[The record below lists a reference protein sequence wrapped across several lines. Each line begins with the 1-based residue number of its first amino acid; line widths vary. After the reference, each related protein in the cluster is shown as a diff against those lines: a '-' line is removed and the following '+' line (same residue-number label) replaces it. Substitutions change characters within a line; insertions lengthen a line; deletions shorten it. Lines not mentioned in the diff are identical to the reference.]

1 MELKGYQGF
10 EKGGALHRL
19 GAFLARARLTGAA
32 EAYAHVTTGDDSLKG
47 YASPYRALEGLP
59 DVPYCCVRLPT
70 GGGKT
75 LLGAHA
81 VKVAAD
87 NYVERERPLVLW
99 LTPTKTIAEQTSA
112 ALKNPAHPY
121 RQALDDAFGGAVRV
135 LDISERRLA
144 SAQDY
149 IDTVLVFVGTHQA
162 FNVKETGD
170 RNVYADDEAFEPH
183 FRGPLPSGLALNE
196 GGKRKGKVAL
206 SFANLL
212 RWHRP
217 VLILDEAHNFVT
229 GLSGEVKQRLNP
241 SCVIEFTATP
251 KAASNTIFNATAR
264 ALRDA
269 DMVKLPIIMKAHQ
282 TWEAAV
288 DGALATRL
296 ALAEKAAND
305 PGPYLRPITLFQAQP
320 ATASADAT
328 VEKLKAHLESINV
341 DPRTIAVATGD
352 VRELD
357 GIDLMR
363 PDSPIEHV
371 ITVAALKEG
380 WDCSFAYVFCSLA
393 NIGSEG
399 AVEQLLGRVLRQPDA
414 KWRADPALN
423 QAYAHLSSQVFAATA
438 EKLKDRLVEMGFD
451 APGEARALIV
461 QEEAPLAGGGINR
474 VAEPHAVWLAEP
486 LDVWVLPPEAQAAVR
501 VERLDEGS
509 RLHIAAEATPA
520 VAAAIAAEVARR
532 QPDGKAK
539 AAAILDWQAVNDAR
553 RAPAGLGVRFAPIPA
568 MQIRV
573 QGELELLD
581 SQALIDLAGWTLAD
595 TSRQLDAAAFD
606 YDETAQTFTF
616 DLAGEVLSYSIGE
629 RDAELALDYGA
640 AWDAGRLA
648 SWLTM
653 TLDARDRWHSSHS
666 ALLEFNRRV
675 VADLLDRRRLPM
687 GKLARG
693 RYLLKRAVEQRIR
706 NSRLEAAGRGQ
717 ETLFALP
724 DDVVVTPD
732 AAFQFDPLVNPATAF
747 YEGSWT
753 PTRCYY
759 SRIGKMN
766 GDELECAQALD
777 TMPDVLHWVRNGDQ
791 GQHAFSLPLAGGNF
805 FPDFVAELDGGRV
818 FVIEH
823 KGAHLLHDPG
833 EQEKDLVGRH
843 WAARSAGTCRFAMV
857 TQAKGGPSL
866 ARQIAAAL
874 D

>member
-1 MELKGYQGF
+1 MELKGYQRA
-10 EKGGALHRL
+10 ALDRL
-19 GAFLARARLTGAA
+19 AAFLGRARLTGAP
-32 EAYAHVTTGDDSLKG
+32 EAYAHVTAGDDSLTG

-87 NYVERERPLVLW
+87 RYVERERPLVLW
-99 LTPTKTIAEQTSA
+99 LTPSKTIAEQTAA

-144 SAQDY
+144 TPQDFAEK
-149 IDTVLVFVGTHQA
+149 VLVFVGTHQS
-162 FNVKETGD
+162 FNVRETGD

-183 FRGPLPSGLALNE
+183 FKGLLPHGLAINE
-196 GGKRKGKVAL
+196 GGKRAGKVAL

-241 SCVIEFTATP
+241 ACVIEFTATP

-269 DMVKLPIIMKAHQ
+269 DMIKLPIIMTAHQ

-288 DGALATRL
+288 DGALATRR
-296 ALAEKAAND
+296 ALAEAAAGD
-305 PGPYLRPITLFQAQP
+305 PGPYIRPITLFQAQP
-320 ATASADAT
+320 ATAGADAT
-328 VEKLKAHLESINV
+328 VDKLKAHLESIGV

-352 VRELD
+352 IRGLD
-357 GIDLMR
+357 GIDLKR
-363 PDSPIEHV
+363 ADCLIEHV

-414 KWRADPALN
+414 LRRADPALN

-461 QEEAPLAGGGINR
+461 QETAPLEGGGINR

-486 LDVWVLPPEAQAAVR
+486 LDVAFLPADAQAVVR
-501 VERLDEGS
+501 IERLDEGE
-509 RLHIAAEATPA
+509 RLHIGAEATPA
-520 VAAAIAAEVARR
+520 VAAAIAAEIERR
-532 QPDGKAK
+532 EPGGRAK
-539 AAAILDWQAVNDAR
+539 AAAILDWQALNDAR
-553 RAPAGLGVRFAPIPA
+553 RAPAGRGVHFAPIPA
-568 MQIRV
+568 MRIWV
-573 QGELELLD
+573 QSELEPLD
-581 SQALIDLAGWTLAD
+581 AQAMIDFAGWTLAD
-595 TSRQLDAAAFD
+595 ASPQLDAQHFD
-606 YDETAQTFTF
+606 YDETAQVFRF
-616 DLAGEVLSYSIGE
+616 DLDGEALSYTIGA

-640 AWDAGRLA
+640 AWDTGRLS

-653 TLDARDRWHSSHS
+653 ALDPRDRWHSSHS

-675 VADLLDRRRLPM
+675 VTELIDRRGLPL

-706 NSRLEAAGRGQ
+706 NSRLAAAGRGQ
-717 ETLFALP
+717 ETLFALA
-724 DDVVVTPD
+724 DEVVVTPD

-747 YEGSWT
+747 YEGAWT
-753 PTRCYY
+753 PKHCYY

-777 TMPDVLHWVRNGDQ
+777 TMPAVRHWVRNGDS
-791 GQHAFSLPLAGGNF
+791 GQHAFSLPLSGGNF
-805 FPDFVAELDGGRV
+805 FPDFVAELDDGRV
-818 FVIEH
+818 FVVEH
-823 KGAHLLHDPG
+823 KGAHLLNDPG

-843 WAARSAGTCRFAMV
+843 WALRSAGKCRFVMV
-857 TQAKGGPSL
+857 TQTPGGLSL

-874 D
+874 A

>member
-1 MELKGYQGF
+1 MELKGYQTAALDRLAGF
-10 EKGGALHRL
+10 L
-19 GAFLARARLTGAA
+19 GRARLTGAPD
-32 EAYAHVTTGDDSLKG
+32 AYAHVTAGDDSLKG
-47 YASPYRALEGLP
+47 YASRYGALEGLP

-87 NYVERERPLVLW
+87 RYVEEDRPLVLW
-99 LTPTKTIAEQTSA
+99 LTPSKQIAEQTSA

-135 LDISERRLA
+135 LDIRERRLA
-144 SAQDY
+144 TPQDY
-149 IDTVLVFVGTHQA
+149 ADKVLVFVGTHQS
-162 FNVKETGD
+162 FNVKDKEG
-170 RNVYADDEAFEPH
+170 RKVYQDDEAFEPH
-183 FRGPLPSGLALNE
+183 FGGALPPGLARNE
-196 GGKRKGKVAL
+196 SGKRTGKVAM

-217 VLILDEAHNFVT
+217 VLILDEAQNFVT

-251 KAASNTIFNATAR
+251 KPASNTIFNATAR

-269 DMVKLPIIMKAHQ
+269 DMIKLPIIMTAHQ

-288 DGALATRL
+288 DGALATRR
-296 ALAEKAAND
+296 ALAEAAASD

-320 ATASADAT
+320 ATAGADAT
-328 VEKLKAHLESINV
+328 VDKLKTHLESIGV
-341 DPRTIAVATGD
+341 DPRTIAVATGN

-363 PDSPIEHV
+363 PDSLIEHV

-399 AVEQLLGRVLRQPDA
+399 AVEQLLGRVLRQPYA
-414 KWRADPALN
+414 MRRANSALN

-461 QEEAPLAGGGINR
+461 QEVAPLAGGGINR
-474 VAEPHAVWLAEP
+474 VAEP
-486 LDVWVLPPEAQAAVR
+486 LDVAALPVEAQAAVR
-501 VERLDEGS
+501 VERLAEGE

-520 VAAAIAAEVARR
+520 VAAAIAAEIERR
-532 QPDGKAK
+532 QPGGKAK
-539 AAAILDWQAVNDAR
+539 AAALLDWQAVNDAR
-553 RAPAGLGVRFAPIPA
+553 RAPAGLGVRFAPIPQ
-568 MQIRV
+568 MRLLV
-573 QGELELLD
+573 QGDLEPLD
-581 SQALIDLAGWTLAD
+581 SQALIDFAGWTLAD
-595 TSRQLDAAAFD
+595 ASPRLDAQQFD
-606 YDETAQTFTF
+606 YDETAQVFRF
-616 DLAGEVLSYSIGE
+616 DLDGEALSYTIGA

-640 AWDAGRLA
+640 AWDTA
-648 SWLTM
+648 WLTM
-653 TLDARDRWHSSHS
+653 ALDPRDRWHSSHS

-675 VADLLDRRRLPM
+675 VTDLLERRGLPL

-706 NSRLEAAGRGQ
+706 ASRLAAAGRGQ

-732 AAFQFDPLVNPATAF
+732 AAFRFDPLVNPATAF
-747 YEGSWT
+747 QEGSWT
-753 PTRCYY
+753 PERCYY
-759 SRIGKMN
+759 SRMGKMN
-766 GDELECAQALD
+766 GPELDCAQALD
-777 TMPDVLHWVRNGDQ
+777 TLPAVRHWVRNGDS

-805 FPDFVAELDGGRV
+805 FPDFVAELNDGRV
-818 FVIEH
+818 FVVEH
-823 KGAHLLHDPG
+823 KMEKFLNDQL
-833 EQEKDLVGRH
+833 EREKDLVGRH
-843 WAARSAGTCRFAMV
+843 WASRSGGRCRFVMV
-857 TQAKGGPSL
+857 TQANGWPRL

>member
-1 MELKGYQGF
+1 MELKPYQTA
-10 EKGGALHRL
+10 ALDRL
-19 GAFLARARLTGAA
+19 AVFLDRARLSGAP
-32 EAYAHVTTGDDSLKG
+32 EAYAHVTAGDDSLRG
-47 YASPYRALEGLP
+47 YVSPYAPLEGLP

-87 NYVERERPLVLW
+87 RYVERAHPLVLW
-99 LTPTKTIAEQTSA
+99 LTPSKAIAEQTSA

-121 RQALDDAFGGAVRV
+121 RQALDDAFDGAVRV

-144 SAQDY
+144 TPQDFA
-149 IDTVLVFVGTHQA
+149 DKVLVFVGTHQS
-162 FNVKETGD
+162 FNVRETGD
-170 RNVYADDEAFEPH
+170 RNVYDDDEAFETH
-183 FRGPLPSGLALNE
+183 FAGPLPAGLAINE
-196 GGKRKGKVAL
+196 GGKRKGKIAL

-229 GLSGEVKQRLNP
+229 GLSGEVKQRLDP

-251 KAASNTIFNATAR
+251 KRASNTIFNATAR

-269 DMVKLPIIMKAHQ
+269 EMIKLPIIMTAHQ

-288 DGALATRL
+288 DGALARRL
-296 ALAEKAAND
+296 ALAEAAGSD
-305 PGPYLRPITLFQAQP
+305 PGPYIRPITLFQAQP
-320 ATASADAT
+320 ATAGAEVT
-328 VEKLKAHLESINV
+328 VDKLKAHLESIGV
-341 DPRTIAVATGD
+341 DSRTIAVATGD

-363 PDSPIEHV
+363 PDSPVEHV

-399 AVEQLLGRVLRQPDA
+399 AVEQLLGRVLRQPYA
-414 KWRADPALN
+414 KRRANPALN

-451 APGEARALIV
+451 TPGEARELII
-461 QEEAPLAGGGINR
+461 QETAPLEGGGINR
-474 VAEPHAVWLAEP
+474 LAEAHTAWLAQP
-486 LDVWVLPPEAQAAVR
+486 LDVAALPADAQAAVR
-501 VERLDEGS
+501 VERLSEGT
-509 RLHIAAEATPA
+509 RLHISRDATSA
-520 VAAAIAAEVARR
+520 VAAAIAAEVERR

-539 AAAILDWQAVNDAR
+539 AAAIRDWQAVNDAR
-553 RAPAGLGVRFAPIPA
+553 RAPAGLGVAFAPMPQMRA
-568 MQIRV
+568 RV

-581 SQALIDLAGWTLAD
+581 SQTLIDFAGWTIAE
-595 TSRQLDAAAFD
+595 TSHLFDAQSFD
-606 YDETAQTFTF
+606 YDETAQVFRF
-616 DLAGEVLSYSIGE
+616 DLDGEALSYTIGA
-629 RDAELALDYGA
+629 RDTELALDYGA
-640 AWDAGRLA
+640 AWDASRLA

-653 TLDARDRWHSSHS
+653 ALDPRDRWHSSHS
-666 ALLEFNRRV
+666 ELLEFNRRV
-675 VADLLDRRRLPM
+675 VTGLMERRGLPL

-706 NSRLEAAGRGQ
+706 MSRLEAAGRGQ
-717 ETLFALP
+717 QTLFALP
-724 DDVVVTPD
+724 DDIVVTPD
-732 AAFQFDPLVNPATAF
+732 VAFRFDPLMNPATGF
-747 YEGSWT
+747 YEGAWT

-759 SRIGKMN
+759 SRVGKMN
-766 GDELECAQALD
+766 DDELECAQALD
-777 TMPDVLHWVRNGDQ
+777 AMPAVRHWVRNGDQ
-791 GQHAFSLPLAGGNF
+791 GRHAFSLPLAGGNF
-805 FPDFVAELDGGRV
+805 FPDFVAELNDGRL
-818 FVIEH
+818 FVVEH
-823 KGAHLLHDPG
+823 KGAHLASDAG

-843 WAARSAGTCRFAMV
+843 WASRSNGACRFVMV
-857 TQAKGGPSL
+857 TQTKTGPSL
-866 ARQIAAAL
+866 ARKIAAAL

>member
-1 MELKGYQGF
+1 MELKGYQTA
-10 EKGGALHRL
+10 ALDRL
-19 GAFLARARLTGAA
+19 GAFLARARLTGAPD
-32 EAYAHVTTGDDSLKG
+32 AYAQVTAGDDSLKG
-47 YASPYRALEGLP
+47 YASPYRALDGLP
-59 DVPYCCVRLPT
+59 DVPYCCIRLPT

-87 NYVERERPLVLW
+87 SYVERERPLVLW
-99 LTPTKTIAEQTSA
+99 LTPSKTIAEQTSA

-121 RQALDDAFGGAVRV
+121 RQTLDDAFGGAVRV

-144 SAQDY
+144 TPQDFV
-149 IDTVLVFVGTHQA
+149 DKMLVFVGTHQS
-162 FNVKETGD
+162 FNVRETGD

-183 FRGPLPSGLALNE
+183 FSGAVPPGLATNE
-196 GGKRKGKVAL
+196 GGKRAGQVAM

-217 VLILDEAHNFVT
+217 VLVLDEAHNFVT
-229 GLSGEVKQRLNP
+229 SLSGEVKQRLDP

-251 KAASNTIFNATAR
+251 KRASNTIFNATAR
-264 ALRDA
+264 SLRDA
-269 DMVKLPIIMKAHQ
+269 EMIKLPIILTAHQ

-288 DGALATRL
+288 DGALATRR
-296 ALAEKAAND
+296 ALAEAVAAD

-320 ATASADAT
+320 ATSGADAT
-328 VEKLKAHLESINV
+328 VGKLKAHLESIGV

-399 AVEQLLGRVLRQPDA
+399 AVEQLLGRVLRQPYA

-451 APGEARALIV
+451 APGEARELIV
-461 QEEAPLAGGGINR
+461 QEVAPLEGGAINR
-474 VAEPHAVWLAEP
+474 IAEPHTVWLSQP
-486 LDVWVLPPEAQAAVR
+486 LDVAGLSPEAQAAIR
-501 VERLDEGS
+501 VEQLEEGE
-509 RLHIAAEATPA
+509 RLHIAAQATPA

-532 QPDGKAK
+532 QPDGRAK
-539 AAAILDWQAVNDAR
+539 AAAILDWQASNDAR
-553 RAPAGLGVRFAPIPA
+553 RAPAGKGVRFSPIPELRL
-568 MQIRV
+568 RV
-573 QGELELLD
+573 QGELEPLD
-581 SQALIDLAGWTLAD
+581 AQAMIDFAGWTLAD
-595 TSRQLDAAAFD
+595 ASPQLDAKHFD
-606 YDETAQTFTF
+606 YDETAQVFRF
-616 DLAGEVLSYSIGE
+616 DLNGEALSYTIGV
-629 RDAELALDYGA
+629 RDAELSLDYGA

-653 TLDARDRWHSSHS
+653 ALDPRDRWHSSHS
-666 ALLEFNRRV
+666 ALLAFNRRV
-675 VADLLDRRRLPM
+675 VSDLLERRDLPL

-693 RYLLKRAVEQRIR
+693 RYLLKRAIEQRIR
-706 NSRLEAAGRGQ
+706 NSRLEAAKRGQ

-747 YEGSWT
+747 YEGAWT

-759 SRIGKMN
+759 SRMGKVN
-766 GDELECAQALD
+766 DDELECAQALD
-777 TMPDVLHWVRNGDQ
+777 TMEGVRHWVRNGDS

-805 FPDFVAELDGGRV
+805 FPDFVAELDDGHV
-818 FVIEH
+818 FVVEH
-823 KGAHLLHDPG
+823 KGAHLVNDPG

-843 WAARSAGTCRFAMV
+843 WASRSGNKCRFAMV
-857 TQAKGGPSL
+857 TQAKAGPSL
-866 ARQIAAAL
+866 AKQIAAAL
-874 D
+874 A

>member
-1 MELKGYQGF
+1 MELKGYQTA
-10 EKGGALHRL
+10 ALDRL
-19 GAFLARARLTGAA
+19 GAFLGRARLTGAA
-32 EAYAHVTTGDDSLKG
+32 DAYAHVTAGDDSLKG
-47 YASPYRALEGLP
+47 YVSPYRALEGLP

-87 NYVERERPLVLW
+87 RYVERERPLVLW
-99 LTPTKTIAEQTSA
+99 LTPSKTIAEQTSA

-144 SAQDY
+144 TPQDFA
-149 IDTVLVFVGTHQA
+149 DKVLVFVGTHQS
-162 FNVKETGD
+162 FNVRETGD

-183 FRGPLPSGLALNE
+183 FKGALPPGLAINE
-196 GGKRKGKVAL
+196 SGKRKGKVAL

-229 GLSGEVKQRLNP
+229 SLAADVKQRLDP

-251 KAASNTIFNATAR
+251 KRASNTIFNATAR

-269 DMVKLPIIMKAHQ
+269 EMIKLPIIMTAHQ

-288 DGALATRL
+288 DGALATRR
-296 ALAEKAAND
+296 ALAEAAAND
-305 PGPYLRPITLFQAQP
+305 PGPYIRPITLFQAQA
-320 ATASADAT
+320 ATAGAEVT
-328 VEKLKAHLESINV
+328 VDKLKAHLENIGV

-357 GIDLMR
+357 GMDLKR
-363 PDSPIEHV
+363 ADCPIEHV

-414 KWRADPALN
+414 LRRADPVLN

-486 LDVWVLPPEAQAAVR
+486 LDVAFLPADVQAVVR
-501 VERLDEGS
+501 VEPLEQGA

-520 VAAAIAAEVARR
+520 VAAIIAAEIERR
-532 QPDGKAK
+532 QPDGRAK

-553 RAPAGLGVRFAPIPA
+553 HAPAGRGERFALIPQ
-568 MQIRV
+568 MQVRL
-573 QGELELLD
+573 QGELEPLD
-581 SQALIDLAGWTLAD
+581 SQALIDFAGWTLAD
-595 TSRQLDAAAFD
+595 ASPLFDAKAFD
-606 YDETAQTFTF
+606 YDETAQVFRF
-616 DLAGEVLSYSIGE
+616 DLEGEALSYKIGE
-629 RDAELALDYGA
+629 REAELALDYGA
-640 AWDAGRLA
+640 TWNAAQLA
-648 SWLTM
+648 SWLTNS
-653 TLDARDRWHSSHS
+653 LDPRDRWHSSHS
-666 ALLEFNRRV
+666 ALLEYNRRV
-675 VADLLDRRRLPM
+675 VTGLLERRGLPL

-706 NSRLEAAGRGQ
+706 ASRLQAAGRGQ
-717 ETLFALP
+717 ATLFALP

-732 AAFQFDPLVNPATAF
+732 AAFRFDPLVNPATAF
-747 YEGSWT
+747 YEGAWS
-753 PTRCYY
+753 PERCYY

-777 TMPDVLHWVRNGDQ
+777 TLPAVRHWVRNGDS
-791 GQHAFSLPLAGGNF
+791 GQHSFSLPLVGGNF
-805 FPDFVAELDGGRV
+805 FPDFVAELDDGRV
-818 FVIEH
+818 FVVEH
-823 KGAHLLHDPG
+823 KGAHLASDAG
-833 EQEKDLVGRH
+833 EQEKDVVGRH
-843 WAARSAGTCRFAMV
+843 WASRSAGRCRFVMV
-857 TQAKGGPSL
+857 TQTKGGPSL
-866 ARQIAAAL
+866 AKQIATAL
-874 D
+874 E

>member
-1 MELKGYQGF
+1 MELKGYQAA
-10 EKGGALHRL
+10 ALDRL
-19 GAFLARARLTGAA
+19 GAFLGRARLTGAPD
-32 EAYAHVTTGDDSLKG
+32 AYAHVTAGDDSLKD
-47 YASPYRALEGLP
+47 YVSPYRALEGLP

-87 NYVERERPLVLW
+87 RFVERERPLVLW
-99 LTPTKTIAEQTSA
+99 LTPSRTIAEQTSA

-135 LDISERRLA
+135 LDIGERRLA
-144 SAQDY
+144 TPQDY
-149 IDTVLVFVGTHQA
+149 ADTVLVFVGTHQA
-162 FNVKETGD
+162 FNVRETGD

-183 FRGPLPSGLALNE
+183 FAGAVPPGLAINQ
-196 GGKRKGKVAL
+196 GGKRAGKVAM

-229 GLSGEVKQRLNP
+229 GLSGDVKQRLDP

-269 DMVKLPIIMKAHQ
+269 EMIKLPIIMTAHQ

-288 DGALATRL
+288 DGALATRR
-296 ALAEKAAND
+296 ALAEAAASD
-305 PGPYLRPITLFQAQP
+305 PGPYIRPITLFQAQP

-328 VEKLKAHLESINV
+328 VDKLKAHLESIGV

-363 PDSPIEHV
+363 PESPIEHV

-399 AVEQLLGRVLRQPDA
+399 AVEQLLGRVLRQPYA
-414 KWRADPALN
+414 MRRADPALN

-451 APGEARALIV
+451 APGEARELIV
-461 QEEAPLAGGGINR
+461 QEVAPLEGGGINR
-474 VAEPHAVWLAEP
+474 VAEPHAVWLAQP
-486 LDVWVLPPEAQAAVR
+486 LDVAFLPADVQAVVRIEAL
-501 VERLDEGS
+501 EEGA

-532 QPDGKAK
+532 QPDGRAK

-553 RAPAGLGVRFAPIPA
+553 RAPAGLGVRFAPIPQ
-568 MQIRV
+568 MRVLV
-573 QGELELLD
+573 QGDLELLD
-581 SQALIDLAGWTLAD
+581 SQTLIDLAGWTLDNA
-595 TSRQLDAAAFD
+595 SPSLDAQQFD
-606 YDETAQTFTF
+606 YDETAQVFRF
-616 DLAGEVLSYSIGE
+616 DLDGEALSYTIGA

-640 AWDAGRLA
+640 AWDAVRLA

-653 TLDARDRWHSSHS
+653 ALDSRDRWHSSHS
-666 ALLEFNRRV
+666 ALLEFNRQV
-675 VADLLDRRRLPM
+675 VADLLERRGLPL

-706 NSRLEAAGRGQ
+706 TSRLAAAGRGQ
-717 ETLFALP
+717 QALFAMP

-732 AAFQFDPLVNPATAF
+732 AAFQFEPLVNPATAF
-747 YEGSWT
+747 YEGAWT
-753 PTRCYY
+753 PKHCYY
-759 SRIGKMN
+759 SRVGKMN

-777 TMPDVLHWVRNGDQ
+777 TMPAVRHWVRNGDQ

-805 FPDFVAELDGGRV
+805 FPDFIAELDGGGV

-843 WAARSAGTCRFAMV
+843 WALRSAGKCRFVMV
-857 TQAKGGPSL
+857 TQTPGGLSL

-874 D
+874 A